1 MLNEA
6 GSIHKVVDMIMTYD
20 GHSERI
26 LLAITWLGKQSMIL
40 GMTWL
45 NKHNPEIDFR
55 AGTVKMTRCL
65 PQCCVACR
73 TEHRDE
79 RKAEKKFAQQ
89 VNTCCTGPFPAFVE
103 DADDE
108 DEPYVNPEPLSDAES
123 ECPPDC
129 DFPDEPLEE
138 GDHIWA
144 TGLFPQ
150 AEQIRATATV
160 SQRLV
165 EGFRQNSQ
173 STDDE
178 RIPPHLREFHS
189 VFSKDSFDKL
199 PASKPWDHAVELVTD
214 ATPKTCKVYPLSAS
228 EQKELDEFLKEN
240 LESGRIR
247 PSKSPMA
254 APVFFVKKK
263 DGKLRLVQDY
273 RALNAMTVKNKY
285 PLPLIPELIAK
296 LRCHAQSL
304 FPNETWSQA
313 PVHIIKMVNH

>member
-1 MLNEA
+1 
-6 GSIHKVVDMIMTYD
+6 MTYD
-20 GHSERI
+20 GHSECI

-45 NKHNPEIDFR
+45 NKHNPEIDFH

-73 TEHRDE
+73 TECRDE
-79 RKAEKKFAQQ
+79 RKTEKKFAQQ
-89 VNTCCTGPFPAFVE
+89 VNTCCMGPSPAFVE

-108 DEPYVNPEPLSDAES
+108 DDEPYTNPELPSDTES
-123 ECPPDC
+123 DGPSDC
-129 DFPDEPLEE
+129 DFPDKLLEE
-138 GDHIWA
+138 GNRVWA
-144 TGLFPQ
+144 TGLFLQ

-189 VFSKDSFDKL
+189 VFSKDSFDEL

-214 ATPKTCKVYPLSAS
+214 AMP
-228 EQKELDEFLKEN
+228 
-240 LESGRIR
+240 
-247 PSKSPMA
+247 
-254 APVFFVKKK
+254 
-263 DGKLRLVQDY
+263 
-273 RALNAMTVKNKY
+273 
-285 PLPLIPELIAK
+285 
-296 LRCHAQSL
+296 
-304 FPNETWSQA
+304 
-313 PVHIIKMVNH
+313 